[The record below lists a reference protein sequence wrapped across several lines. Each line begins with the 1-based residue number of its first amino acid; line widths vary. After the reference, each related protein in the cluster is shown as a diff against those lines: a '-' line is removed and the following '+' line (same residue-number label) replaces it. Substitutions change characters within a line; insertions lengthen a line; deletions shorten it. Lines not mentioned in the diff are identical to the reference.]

1 MFPVIKLKRQ
11 KELLK
16 MIFFANAEE
25 IKMKISYHHL
35 RWQRPLIVLL
45 IFAHLVGCS
54 KWSVMK
60 QPMKRDIVES
70 QPKLVEIKL
79 YSGEKCLMKNAYVEG
94 DYLYG
99 IKVRK
104 NPIAYGNIEEKYYV
118 HLKEIKQVAE
128 KKTDVGSIIGLTF
141 IGTLIVG
148 GVIAYSVYNSIDV
161 PDFSGMEV
169 SY

>member
-1 MFPVIKLKRQ
+1 
-11 KELLK
+11 
-16 MIFFANAEE
+16 
-25 IKMKISYHHL
+25 MKISYHHFK
-35 RWQRPLIVLL
+35 WQRPLIVLL
-45 IFAHLVGCS
+45 IFTHMIGCS

-60 QPMKRDIVES
+60 KPVKHDIVEN

-104 NPIAYGNIEEKYYV
+104 NPVAYGNIEEKYNV
-118 HLKEIKQVAE
+118 HLEEIKQITE
-128 KKTDVGSIIGLTF
+128 KKTDVGSIIGLIF
-141 IGTLIVG
+141 FGTLIIG
-148 GVIAYSVYNSIDV
+148 GVIAYSVYNSIEG
-161 PDFSGMEV
+161 PDLSGIEV